1 MTLLTLKRRLAPLLL
16 AIPLLF
22 SGCDRGGSRVLET
35 AYVSAPQAFLRDH
48 VAAVFNKTGT
58 VKNGDRVDVLEH
70 DRRFVR
76 VRTATGAEGWIE
88 QRYLVTQQ
96 VFDGFQ
102 ALAQQNKDKSAEA
115 SAVTRNDINLHLTPG
130 RDTEHLFQLGQGAKV
145 ALLER
150 STAEKNPSPAPAPS
164 ANKPSTYDKQ
174 LPAQAAALPP
184 SPLEDWWLI
193 RDPEGNV
200 GWVLGRMLD
209 VDVPL
214 DIAQYAEG
222 QRIVAAMVLN
232 QVQDSDKRVPQYL
245 VLLTEPKDGMP
256 FDYNQFRVFTWN
268 VRRHRYETAYRER
281 NLNGVLPVTV
291 SNESFDKEGMLPV
304 FVIRVKDDDGKIT
317 DRKYKLNTPI
327 VHRVLAPGEEPPK
340 ASPRKTSSRKTA
352 ARKRRR

>member
-1 MTLLTLKRRLAPLLL
+1 M
-16 AIPLLF
+16 
-22 SGCDRGGSRVLET
+22 
-35 AYVSAPQAFLRDH
+35 
-48 VAAVFNKTGT
+48 
-58 VKNGDRVDVLEH
+58 
-70 DRRFVR
+70 
-76 VRTATGAEGWIE
+76 
-88 QRYLVTQQ
+88 
-96 VFDGFQ
+96 
-102 ALAQQNKDKSAEA
+102 
-115 SAVTRNDINLHLTPG
+115 
-130 RDTEHLFQLGQGAKV
+130 
-145 ALLER
+145 
-150 STAEKNPSPAPAPS
+150 
-164 ANKPSTYDKQ
+164 
-174 LPAQAAALPP
+174 
-184 SPLEDWWLI
+184 
-193 RDPEGNV
+193 